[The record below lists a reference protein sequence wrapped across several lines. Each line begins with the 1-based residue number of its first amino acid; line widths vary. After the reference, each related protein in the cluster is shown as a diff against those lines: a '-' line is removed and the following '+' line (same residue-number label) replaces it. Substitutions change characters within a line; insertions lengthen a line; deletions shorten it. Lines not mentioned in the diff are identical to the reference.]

1 VSDKLSRAEVDFV
14 LRRAAEIETQ
24 APTSPDRSSAESLSI
39 GELVRLGEEAG
50 LRRPAVE
57 QALAE
62 MRRGAPI
69 EPEEQWALTRA
80 LGASRVVVSRVVE
93 APIETVRRAVDRFLR
108 EQLMTVRRHHGDR
121 VEWERA
127 QGLWPGLVRSLDF
140 SRRYAFALVTRVETV
155 LTQEGDDGRETAVTF
170 NIDLSDMRR
179 ERFGQMGMRAA
190 MAFLLFGVGGALMAP
205 GSAVY
210 DIVAL
215 AGGGVA
221 AGGIFALERRRYLES
236 RSRVSLA
243 PERFLDL
250 LTQRHRR
257 NALPASSPSSSSAS
271 DLQPPSD
278 SGSFGSSG
286 SSEDE

>member
-14 LRRAAEIETQ
+14 LRRAAEIDTQ
-24 APTSPDRSSAESLSI
+24 SSGSPDRSSAESLSI

-50 LRRPAVE
+50 LGRPAVE

-69 EPEEQWALTRA
+69 EPEEQGALTRA
-80 LGASRVVVSRVVE
+80 LGASRVIISRVVD

-140 SRRYAFALVTRVETV
+140 SKRYAFALVTRVETI
-155 LTQEGDDGRETAVTF
+155 LSQEGDDGRETAVTF

-179 ERFGQMGMRAA
+179 ERFGQMGIRAA

-210 DIVAL
+210 DLVAL

-257 NALPASSPSSSSAS
+257 ALPAPSPSSSSS
-271 DLQPPSD
+271 DPPPPSEN
-278 SGSFGSSG
+278 
-286 SSEDE
+286 ED

>member
-1 VSDKLSRAEVDFV
+1 MSDKLSRAEVDFV
-14 LRRAAEIETQ
+14 LRRAAEIDIQ
-24 APTSPDRSSAESLSI
+24 SPASPERSSAETLTV

-50 LRRPAVE
+50 LARPAVE

-69 EPEEQWALTRA
+69 EPEEQGALTRA

-140 SRRYAFALVTRVETV
+140 SKRYAFALVTRVETI
-155 LTQEGDDGRETAVTF
+155 LTQEGDDGRDTAVTF

-210 DIVAL
+210 DLVAL

-236 RSRVSLA
+236 RGRVSLA
-243 PERFLDL
+243 PERFLDF

-257 NALPASSPSSSSAS
+257 AALMAPS
-271 DLQPPSD
+271 QEPTPSD
-278 SGSFGSSG
+278 
-286 SSEDE
+286 ED

>member
-14 LRRAAEIETQ
+14 LRRAAEID
-24 APTSPDRSSAESLSI
+24 TSAGRTERQSSEALTV
-39 GELVRLGEEAG
+39 GEVVRLGEEAG
-50 LRRPAVE
+50 LQRPAVE

-69 EPEEQWALTRA
+69 EPEEQGALTRA
-80 LGASRVVVSRVVE
+80 LGASRVVVSRVVS

-140 SRRYAFALVTRVETV
+140 SKRYAFALVTRVETI
-155 LTQEGDDGRETAVTF
+155 LSIEAEGETAVTF

-221 AGGIFALERRRYLES
+221 AGGIFALERRRYLDS

-250 LTQRHRR
+250 LTLRHRR
-257 NALPASSPSSSSAS
+257 AALLPPPAEAPETP
-271 DLQPPSD
+271 DT
-278 SGSFGSSG
+278 
-286 SSEDE
+286 DE

>member
-1 VSDKLSRAEVDFV
+1 MSDKLSRAEVDFV
-14 LRRAAEIETQ
+14 LRRAAEIDTQ
-24 APTSPDRSSAESLSI
+24 PPTSPDRSSAESLSI

-50 LRRPAVE
+50 LGRPAVE

-69 EPEEQWALTRA
+69 EPEEQGALTRA
-80 LGASRVVVSRVVE
+80 LGASRVMVSRVVD

-140 SRRYAFALVTRVETV
+140 SRRYAFALVTRVETI
-155 LTQEGDDGRETAVTF
+155 LSQEGDDGRATAVTF

-257 NALPASSPSSSSAS
+257 AVLAPSASLSPSSEP
-271 DLQPPSD
+271 LPPSEN
-278 SGSFGSSG
+278 
-286 SSEDE
+286 ED

>member
-1 VSDKLSRAEVDFV
+1 MSDKLSRAEVDFV
-14 LRRAAEIETQ
+14 LRRAAEIDTQ
-24 APTSPDRSSAESLSI
+24 ASASPDRSSVESLSI

-62 MRRGAPI
+62 MRRGTPI
-69 EPEEQWALTRA
+69 EPEEQGALTRA

-140 SRRYAFALVTRVETV
+140 SKRYAFALVTRVETI

-257 NALPASSPSSSSAS
+257 AALPSSGQSSSSFSS
-271 DLQPPSD
+271 DPPPPSEN
-278 SGSFGSSG
+278 
-286 SSEDE
+286 ED

>member
-14 LRRAAEIETQ
+14 LRRAAEID
-24 APTSPDRSSAESLSI
+24 TSAGRTERQSSEALTV
-39 GELVRLGEEAG
+39 GEVVRLGEEAG
-50 LRRPAVE
+50 LQRPAVE

-69 EPEEQWALTRA
+69 EPEEQGALTKA
-80 LGASRVVVSRVVE
+80 LGASRVVVSRVVS
-93 APIETVRRAVDRFLR
+93 APLETVRRAVDRFLR

-140 SRRYAFALVTRVETV
+140 SRRYAFALVTRVETI
-155 LTQEGDDGRETAVTF
+155 LSAEAEGQTAVTF

-250 LTQRHRR
+250 LTLRHRR
-257 NALPASSPSSSSAS
+257 PAALPPSTPESP
-271 DLQPPSD
+271 DT
-278 SGSFGSSG
+278 
-286 SSEDE
+286 EE

>member
-14 LRRAAEIETQ
+14 LRRAAEIDIQ
-24 APTSPDRSSAESLSI
+24 SPASPERSSAESLSV

-50 LRRPAVE
+50 LARPAVE

-62 MRRGAPI
+62 MRRGTPI
-69 EPEEQWALTRA
+69 EPEEQGALTRA

-140 SRRYAFALVTRVETV
+140 SRRYAFALVTRVETI

-190 MAFLLFGVGGALMAP
+190 MAFLLFGLGGALMAP

-215 AGGGVA
+215 AGGGVS

-243 PERFLDL
+243 PERFLDF

-257 NALPASSPSSSSAS
+257 AALAAQSSSSPDPS
-271 DLQPPSD
+271 PPDDDD
-278 SGSFGSSG
+278 S
-286 SSEDE
+286 

>member
-1 VSDKLSRAEVDFV
+1 MSDKLSRAEVDFV
-14 LRRAAEIETQ
+14 LRRAAEIDTQ
-24 APTSPDRSSAESLSI
+24 SPARERASAEALSV

-50 LRRPAVE
+50 LPRTAVE
-57 QALAE
+57 QALTE

-69 EPEEQWALTRA
+69 EPEEQGGALTRT
-80 LGASRVVVSRVVE
+80 LGASRVVVSRVVK
-93 APIETVRRAVDRFLR
+93 APIESVRRAVDRFLR

-140 SRRYAFALVTRVETV
+140 SKRYAFALVTRVETI
-155 LTQEGDDGRETAVTF
+155 LSQEGPDGDETAVTF

-210 DIVAL
+210 DLVAL

-257 NALPASSPSSSSAS
+257 AALTA
-271 DLQPPSD
+271 PPRLPRNHRRPR
-278 SGSFGSSG
+278 
-286 SSEDE
+286 

>member
-1 VSDKLSRAEVDFV
+1 MSDKLSRAEVDFV
-14 LRRAAEIETQ
+14 LRRAAEIDTQ
-24 APTSPDRSSAESLSI
+24 SPTSPDRSSAESLSI

-50 LRRPAVE
+50 LGRPAVE

-62 MRRGAPI
+62 MRRGTPI
-69 EPEEQWALTRA
+69 EPEEQGALTRT
-80 LGASRVVVSRVVE
+80 LGASRVIVSRVVD

-140 SRRYAFALVTRVETV
+140 SKRYAFALVTRVETI
-155 LTQEGDDGRETAVTF
+155 LSQEGDAGGETAVTF

-257 NALPASSPSSSSAS
+257 PALAPSVDESTA
-271 DLQPPSD
+271 PPRTRKS
-278 SGSFGSSG
+278 
-286 SSEDE
+286 